1 MCRRTRS
8 QREIRRGDRLPLPA
22 VSGLRERSQPW
33 RCLAGHGVE
42 PQRPSQVHTGRTRG
56 GPTAKAPGKTPGE
69 AEGGKVGAV
78 EK

>member
-1 MCRRTRS
+1 MCRRTRT

-42 PQRPSQVHTGRTRG
+42 PQVHTGRTRG